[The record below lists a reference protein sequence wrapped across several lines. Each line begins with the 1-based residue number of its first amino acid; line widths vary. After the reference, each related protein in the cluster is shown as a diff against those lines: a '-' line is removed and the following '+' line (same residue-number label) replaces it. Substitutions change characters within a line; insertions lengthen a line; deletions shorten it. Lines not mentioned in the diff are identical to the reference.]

1 MKHDLPPLESLKVF
15 EAAARLLS
23 FSQAADELCITKA
36 AVSYQISRLEN
47 SLDTALFRR
56 SIRQVYLTEAG
67 QSLLQTTC
75 RVMADLRQTV
85 AQIKPGNNEHDVLI
99 GTTTYVALRWL
110 SSRITRFSEQ
120 FPDIRILLKHA
131 ITDDE
136 VRVQDVD
143 VDIRW
148 GRFGNTKSKST
159 LLEMPMDLYPVCSPE
174 LLKKVGFNPDLPLSS
189 QQLIESPLNQIPLL
203 CEDRVLDLW
212 LEWFGSA
219 AMKLPNPRRII
230 ADANVR
236 TQAAIDGQGWTIA
249 DQLMTKE
256 IETGQLIEPF
266 DHRLKGYGYSII
278 SPAGRFVNRKASRLR
293 DWLLKYESLD
303 AN

>member
-15 EAAARLLS
+15 ESAARLLS

-36 AVSYQISRLEN
+36 AVSYQISRLEG

-67 QSLLQTTC
+67 QSLLQTTR
-75 RVMADLRQTV
+75 RVMADLRLTLV
-85 AQIKPGNNEHDVLI
+85 QIQPGNNEHDVLI

-110 SSRITRFSEQ
+110 SSRIAGFSEQ
-120 FPDIRILLKHA
+120 FPEITILLKHA
-131 ITDDE
+131 ITDDDI
-136 VRVQDVD
+136 RVQDVD

-148 GRFGNTKSKST
+148 GPCGVSKSKST
-159 LLEMPMDLYPVCSPE
+159 LLEMPMDLYPVCSPA
-174 LLKKVGFNPDLPLSS
+174 LLEKAGFDPAIQLSS
-189 QQLIESPLNQIPLL
+189 RQLIESPLNRIPLL

-212 LEWFGSA
+212 VEWFGGTGA
-219 AMKLPNPRRII
+219 ELTNPRRVI

-249 DQLMTKE
+249 DQLMEKE

-278 SPAGRFVNRKASRLR
+278 SPPGRFLNRKAAGLR
-293 DWLLKYESLD
+293 DWLFDHESL
-303 AN
+303 N